1 MKSCCPN
8 RPNDA
13 PSLSLLFIS
22 FLRLG
27 LTAFGG
33 PAMIAYIRKMAVG
46 NNQWLDDES
55 FRDGTALCQVVPG
68 ATAMQMAAYV
78 GLIIH
83 GIKGAMVCF
92 VGFGLPAFLLMM
104 TLSALYTKT
113 HTLPTAVSVF
123 NGLQPIVVAVI
134 ANATLSFGKTSLKN
148 WRSVIIVGFAA
159 ITFGLGTNP
168 ITVIFITAILGV
180 LLYRGQPQV
189 HQRIASTVKVLSPRS
204 VLSLL
209 IVVVFGFTFLYLCNQ
224 KLFDVTAVM
233 ARIDLFAFGGGFAS
247 VPLMYHEIVEVR
259 SWLDS
264 STLMNGIALG
274 QVTPGP
280 VVITATFVGYLLY
293 GPLGGLI
300 ATISVFLPSFLI
312 VVCSASYLNVIKSS
326 RYFNNA
332 VEGILCSFVGLLLA
346 VTIQFALKI
355 SWDFPRVL
363 LASGAFVGL
372 IFKVDLLWIVLA
384 GTIISALV
392 L

>member
-13 PSLSLLFIS
+13 PSLSHLFVS

-33 PAMIAYIRKMAVG
+33 PAMIAYIRKMAVE

-78 GLIIH
+78 GLRIH
-83 GIKGAMVCF
+83 GIAGAMACF

-104 TLSALYTKT
+104 ILSALYMKT
-113 HTLPTAVSVF
+113 QTLPTAISVF

-148 WRSVIIVGFAA
+148 WKSVIIVGFAA

-168 ITVIFITAILGV
+168 ITVIFLTAILGV

-189 HQRIASTVKVLSPRS
+189 RQGIASTVKVLSPRS

-224 KLFDVTAVM
+224 KLFDLAAIM

-259 SWLDS
+259 SWMDS

-280 VVITATFVGYLLY
+280 IVITATFVGYLLY

-312 VVCSASYLNVIKSS
+312 LVCSASYLNVIKSS
-326 RYFNNA
+326 RYFNKA

-384 GTIISALV
+384 GTIISALI

>member
-1 MKSCCPN
+1 
-8 RPNDA
+8 
-13 PSLSLLFIS
+13 
-22 FLRLG
+22 
-27 LTAFGG
+27 
-33 PAMIAYIRKMAVG
+33 MIAYIRKMAVE

-83 GIKGAMVCF
+83 GLTGAMACF
-92 VGFGLPAFLLMM
+92 VGFGLPAFILMM
-104 TLSALYTKT
+104 TLSAIYTIT
-113 HTLPTAVSVF
+113 HTLPTVVSVF

-148 WRSVIIVGFAA
+148 WRGVIIVCFAA

-168 ITVIFITAILGV
+168 IAVILLTAVLGILVNGAGQTQPHQKMV
-180 LLYRGQPQV
+180 STGENLFPKRPLL
-189 HQRIASTVKVLSPRS
+189 
-204 VLSLL
+204 LL
-209 IVVVFGFTFLYLCNQ
+209 AVVVFVFTLLYLCNE
-224 KLFDVTAVM
+224 KLFDLAAIM

-247 VPLMYHEIVEVR
+247 VPLLYHEIVEVR
-259 SWLDS
+259 SWMDS

-280 VVITATFVGYLLY
+280 IVITATFVGYLLY

-312 VVCSASYLNVIKSS
+312 LVCSASYLNVIKSS

-363 LASGAFVGL
+363 LSSRAFVGL